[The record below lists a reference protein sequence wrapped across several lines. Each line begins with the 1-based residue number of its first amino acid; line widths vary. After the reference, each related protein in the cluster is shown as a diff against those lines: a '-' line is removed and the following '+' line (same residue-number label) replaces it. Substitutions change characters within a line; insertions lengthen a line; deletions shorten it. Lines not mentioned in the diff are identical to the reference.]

1 MLGERKT
8 EQGGDGG
15 GGQSKGIVRQT
26 AGQGGWGGQAFL
38 GKPRSEGGGAFWIVE
53 EERVCLAKGPRPV

>member
-8 EQGGDGG
+8 EHEWEMREH
-15 GGQSKGIVRQT
+15 SKGIVRRT
-26 AGQGGWGGQAFL
+26 AGQGGWGGQGFL

-53 EERVCLAKGPRPV
+53 EGRVCLAKGPRPV